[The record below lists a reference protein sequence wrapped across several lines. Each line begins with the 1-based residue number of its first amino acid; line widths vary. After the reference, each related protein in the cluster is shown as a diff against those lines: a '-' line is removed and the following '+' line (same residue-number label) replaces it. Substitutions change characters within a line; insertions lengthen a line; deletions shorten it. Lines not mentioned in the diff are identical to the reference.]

1 MGWQGQAGCVARVD
15 KLYPE
20 REILLVSRL
29 LLASGKQRLALCQF
43 HIIIF
48 LLVQ

>member
-20 REILLVSRL
+20 SEIHLVSRL
-29 LLASGKQRLALCQF
+29 LGHQEISNLLDVSFTLL
-43 HIIIF
+43 F